1 LRGARS
7 GGFGCVAAVGR
18 DLFLSCH
25 VAEDSGRTTG

>member
-25 VAEDSGRTTG
+25 GGDVSRPTNG